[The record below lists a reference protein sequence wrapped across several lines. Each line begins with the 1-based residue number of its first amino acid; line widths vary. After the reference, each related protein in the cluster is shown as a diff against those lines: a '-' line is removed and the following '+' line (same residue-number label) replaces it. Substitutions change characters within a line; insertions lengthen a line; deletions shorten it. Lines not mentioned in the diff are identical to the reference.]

1 MKAAISII
9 IWRFLKGA
17 LGVKTLNDLKPGQLG
32 VVEKIVCDKGLRRR
46 IVDMGITPGALVIMK
61 RIAPFGDPIEINVRG
76 FDLSIRK
83 SEAQNIQ
90 IKERK

>member
-17 LGVKTLNDLKPGQLG
+17 FGVKTLNDLKPGQLG
-32 VVEKIVCDKGLRRR
+32 IVEKIVCDKGLRRR

>member
-1 MKAAISII
+1 M
-9 IWRFLKGA
+9 
-17 LGVKTLNDLKPGQLG
+17 KTLNDLKPGQFG
-32 VVEKIVCDKGLRRR
+32 IVEKIMCDRELRSR

-61 RIAPFGDPIEINVRG
+61 RIAPFGDPIQINVRG

-83 SEAQNIQ
+83 SEAENIK

>member
-1 MKAAISII
+1 M
-9 IWRFLKGA
+9 
-17 LGVKTLNDLKPGQLG
+17 KTLNDLKPGQFG
-32 VVEKIVCDKGLRRR
+32 IVEKIMCDKELRSR

-61 RIAPFGDPIEINVRG
+61 RVAPFGDPVQINVRG

-83 SEAQNIQ
+83 SEAENIK

>member
-1 MKAAISII
+1 M
-9 IWRFLKGA
+9 
-17 LGVKTLNDLKPGQLG
+17 KTLNDLKPGQFG

>member
-1 MKAAISII
+1 M
-9 IWRFLKGA
+9 
-17 LGVKTLNDLKPGQLG
+17 KTLNDLKPGQFG
-32 VVEKIVCDKGLRRR
+32 IVEKIMCDKELRSR

-61 RIAPFGDPIEINVRG
+61 RIAPFGDPIQINVRG

-83 SEAQNIQ
+83 SEAENIK